1 MNTQSDADEPRGRE
15 HGGGAR
21 KDDALLDDPRAV
33 RWLEDYTKLVRALT
47 DAENRTW
54 ILRSALEDF
63 MREYEEQGGVIH
75 PDQLREHI
83 RTAKRVLDMVD
94 PS

>member
-1 MNTQSDADEPRGRE
+1 MNTQSDADEPQGRK

-33 RWLEDYTKLVRALT
+33 GWLEDYTKLVRALT
-47 DAENRTW
+47 DAEAENRL
-54 ILRSALEDF
+54 LREVLKDF
-63 MREYEEQGGVIH
+63 MRDFDARAGTF
-75 PDQLREHI
+75 PRDQLFPHI
-83 RTAKRVLDMVD
+83 RAARRALGMVK